1 MKKIQFACWN
11 TLQIHSNGM
20 IMFNQFACQIVSIQ
34 KELVTQPRVWN
45 YWNVNFLIFGPPT
58 FTLTV
63 DRPLWPYCLI
73 LGENISPNPD
83 KLQTSAM
90 VFSKNS
96 KLFQQNPIIVAISPI
111 LIAIC
116 KSAVANKIR
125 HLIWD
130 HFVVLKPV
138 RLWSALVLVAME
150 LLVISGR
157 LSNFYFFL
165 IGWPDSV
172 SDWLLYE

>member
-11 TLQIHSNGM
+11 TLQKHSNGM
-20 IMFNQFACQIVSIQ
+20 IMFNQFACQIVSIR

-45 YWNVNFLIFGPPT
+45 IRTSIPWFPPR
-58 FTLTV
+58 FIKRSVLA
-63 DRPLWPYCLI
+63 W
-73 LGENISPNPD
+73 NPD
-83 KLQTSAM
+83 KLQILEM

-96 KLFQQNPIIVAISPI
+96 KLSQLNPIIVAISPT

-125 HLIWD
+125 LPILD
-130 HFVVLKPV
+130 HFVVPKPV
-138 RLWSALVLVAME
+138 RLWSALVSVATE

-157 LSNFYFFL
+157 LSN
-165 IGWPDSV
+165 
-172 SDWLLYE
+172 

>member
-1 MKKIQFACWN
+1 MDLKINEEDTICLLEYAPDTFKWN
-11 TLQIHSNGM
+11 DNVQPVCLSDSFDPERTCYSAKGLKLLERQLPDFWTTHFHIDRLPSTL
-20 IMFNQFACQIVSIQ
+20 
-34 KELVTQPRVWN
+34 
-45 YWNVNFLIFGPPT
+45 NVLFYFVEI
-58 FTLTV
+58 
-63 DRPLWPYCLI
+63 
-73 LGENISPNPD
+73 ISPNPD
-83 KLQTSAM
+83 KLQISAM

-138 RLWSALVLVAME
+138 RL
-150 LLVISGR
+150 
-157 LSNFYFFL
+157 
-165 IGWPDSV
+165 
-172 SDWLLYE
+172 

>member
-1 MKKIQFACWN
+1 MDLKINDEDTICLLEYAPDTFKWNDNVQPVCLSDSFDPERTCYSAKGLKLLERQF
-11 TLQIHSNGM
+11 SD
-20 IMFNQFACQIVSIQ
+20 
-34 KELVTQPRVWN
+34 
-45 YWNVNFLIFGPPT
+45 FLTTHFRIDRGPPT
-58 FTLTV
+58 LTV
-63 DRPLWPYCLI
+63 LHPKY
-73 LGENISPNPD
+73 ISPNPD

-138 RLWSALVLVAME
+138 RL
-150 LLVISGR
+150 
-157 LSNFYFFL
+157 
-165 IGWPDSV
+165 
-172 SDWLLYE
+172 

>member
-1 MKKIQFACWN
+1 MKKIQFVCWN

-20 IMFNQFACQIVSIQ
+20 IMYNQFACQIVSIQ

-45 YWNVNFLIFGPPT
+45 YWLSIFWFFWPPT

-96 KLFQQNPIIVAISPI
+96 KLSQQNPIIVAISRT
-111 LIAIC
+111 LIAIY
-116 KSAVANKIR
+116 KSAVANKIL
-125 HLIWD
+125 HLILD
-130 HFVVLKPV
+130 HFVVLSPV
-138 RLWSALVLVAME
+138 RLWSALVLAATE
-150 LLVISGR
+150 LLVISAQ
-157 LSNFYFFL
+157 F
-165 IGWPDSV
+165 
-172 SDWLLYE
+172 